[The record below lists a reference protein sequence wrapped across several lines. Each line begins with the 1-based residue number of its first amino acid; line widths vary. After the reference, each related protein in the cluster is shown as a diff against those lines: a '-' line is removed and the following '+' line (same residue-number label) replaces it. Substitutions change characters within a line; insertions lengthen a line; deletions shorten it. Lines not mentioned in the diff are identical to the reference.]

1 MLHGVAA
8 GMAAF
13 VKNKSPENSRARGW
27 CGMGYRVSVSVVGLE
42 RGQMS
47 HQSLLG
53 VGVGGWV
60 DGWMG
65 GWVDGWMGG
74 WLYTHETTSGSSS

>member
-8 GMAAF
+8 AF
-13 VKNKSPENSRARGW
+13 VKNRSPENSRARGW

-42 RGQMS
+42 RGRMS

-60 DGWMG
+60 DGWVG
-65 GWVDGWMGG
+65 GLEFAGHTVLGP
-74 WLYTHETTSGSSS
+74 